1 MGVAA
6 HEDRYGLPL
15 STDSSDAADAYREG
29 IDLMLSAWPGAAEA
43 FERAIKADPD
53 FALARIAR
61 SRMHTI
67 YQQSEA
73 ARKQAALAREAI
85 VRRGTEREK
94 GHVETL
100 ALASEGNLP
109 AALAS
114 ALRHL
119 ESFQRD
125 AVVLSLP
132 LGAFGLFAFSGMA
145 DHDQARQDL
154 CERYASYYGED
165 WWFLTNYGW
174 SMTENGQVA
183 KGRAMT
189 ERGFDKRRANAHG
202 AHMLLH
208 AMFEDGSIDDADA
221 LVTEWISGYD
231 RGGLLYG
238 HIHWHQALGALEVGD
253 AAKALAIYTDVL
265 NPPLNPAPP
274 LNVMSDCAALLWRL
288 RAYGHAVPS
297 HFWDEAQTYAT
308 SHFPKTSLPFVEMH
322 MALLAAATH
331 NTVALDERLRALE
344 QRLADGKLAAG
355 PMVPTICRALRA
367 FADEEFAA
375 CTRELEPVLTDV
387 VRLGGSHAQRE
398 IVEDTF
404 IVALMKSGELPRARN
419 MLDQRLHRRPSPRDT
434 RWLTATA

>member
-1 MGVAA
+1 MAIAA
-6 HEDRYGLPL
+6 HEDRYGLAL
-15 STDSSDAADAYREG
+15 STNSSDAADAYREG
-29 IDLMLSAWPGAAEA
+29 IDLMLSGWPGAAEA
-43 FERAIKADPD
+43 FERAITADPD
-53 FALARIAR
+53 FALARVAR
-61 SRMHTI
+61 ARMHTI

-73 ARKQAALAREAI
+73 ARKQAALAREAV
-85 VRRGTEREK
+85 VRCGTEREK

-119 ESFQRD
+119 ENFPRD

-154 CERYASYYGED
+154 CARYASHYAED

-208 AMFEDGSIDDADA
+208 AMFEDGSTSDADA
-221 LVTEWISGYD
+221 LVTEWIGGYD
-231 RGGLLYG
+231 RSGLLYG

-253 AAKALAIYTDVL
+253 AARALAIYADVL
-265 NPPLNPAPP
+265 DPSRNLAPP

-288 RAYGHAVPS
+288 RAYGHNVPS
-297 HFWDEAQTYAT
+297 HLWGEADDYAT
-308 SHFPKTSLPFVEMH
+308 AYFPKTSLPFVEMH

-331 NTVALDERLRALE
+331 NNAALDERLRALE

-355 PMVPTICRALRA
+355 PMVPKVCRALRA

-375 CTRELEPVLTDV
+375 CTHELEGVLTDV

-398 IVEDTF
+398 IIEDTF
-404 IVALMKSGELPRARN
+404 IIALMKSGELPQARN
-419 MLDQRLHRRPSPRDT
+419 MLDRRLHRRPSPRDT
-434 RWLTATA
+434 HWLAATA

>member
-1 MGVAA
+1 V
-6 HEDRYGLPL
+6 
-15 STDSSDAADAYREG
+15 
-29 IDLMLSAWPGAAEA
+29 
-43 FERAIKADPD
+43 
-53 FALARIAR
+53 
-61 SRMHTI
+61 
-67 YQQSEA
+67 
-73 ARKQAALAREAI
+73 
-85 VRRGTEREK
+85 
-94 GHVETL
+94 

-119 ESFQRD
+119 ESFPRD

-154 CERYASYYGED
+154 CERYAQHYGED

-189 ERGFDKRRANAHG
+189 ERGFDRRWANAHG

-208 AMFEDGSIDDADA
+208 AMFEDGSTSDADA
-221 LVTEWISGYD
+221 LVTEWIGGYD
-231 RGGLLYG
+231 RSGLLYG
-238 HIHWHQALGALEVGD
+238 HIHWHQALGALELGD
-253 AAKALAIYTDVL
+253 AARALAIYMDVL
-265 NPPLNPAPP
+265 NPPLNSAPP

-288 RAYGHAVPS
+288 RAYGHNVPS
-297 HFWDEAQTYAT
+297 DLWSEAEAYAT
-308 SHFPKTSLPFVEMH
+308 AHFPKTSLPFVEMH
-322 MALLAAATH
+322 MALLTAATH
-331 NTVALDERLRALE
+331 NNAALDERLRALE

-355 PMVPTICRALRA
+355 PMVPAIYRALRA

-375 CTRELEPVLTDV
+375 CTRELEPVLSDV

-404 IVALMKSGELPRARN
+404 IIALMRAGELPRARE

-434 RWLTATA
+434 RWLAATS